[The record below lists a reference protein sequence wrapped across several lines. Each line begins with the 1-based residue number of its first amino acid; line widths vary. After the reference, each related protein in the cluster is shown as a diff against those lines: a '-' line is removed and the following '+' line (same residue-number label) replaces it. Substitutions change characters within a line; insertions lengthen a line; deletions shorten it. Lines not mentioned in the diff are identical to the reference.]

1 MEVTRELIGGVDV
14 TEGLPESIREET
26 VKIFPDNEKV
36 FLADE
41 KSRGQ
46 DNKEQIIADNVKG
59 RPESIKEE
67 NFTENEN
74 QDEKCREEVSSIEK
88 FKVN

>member
-41 KSRGQ
+41 KSRG

-74 QDEKCREEVSSIEK
+74 QDAKCREEVSSIEK